1 MNEWNRVDLIMV
13 GVKNPWHE
21 LERIGLRT
29 TTTDE
34 YGPVQME
41 NRVTWKKN
49 QGLRAGDS
57 GNEKKKGQFG
67 MN

>member
-49 QGLRAGDS
+49 QRTKS
-57 GNEKKKGQFG
+57 R
-67 MN
+67 